1 MTALADRINA
11 DLKEAMKA
19 QDKAR
24 VSTLRLVTAAMKDK
38 TIANRAT
45 PKEGPLSE
53 ADIHELLAKM
63 IKQRRESIE
72 TYQKG
77 GRQDLVDSEAA
88 EIAVIET
95 YLPKQLTEAEAA
107 QAIADLV
114 REIGAAGVKDMGRA
128 MAALKE
134 RYAGRMDFQ
143 KASALVKQAL
153 SG

>member
-11 DLKEAMKA
+11 ELKVAMKA
-19 QDKAR
+19 QNKAR
-24 VSTLRLVTAAMKDK
+24 VSVLRLVTAAMKDK
-38 TIANRAT
+38 TIANRGT
-45 PKEGPLSE
+45 PKEGPLTE

-72 TYQKG
+72 TYAKG
-77 GRQDLVDSEAA
+77 GRQDLVDSESA
-88 EIAVIET
+88 EITVIEEF
-95 YLPKQLTEAEAA
+95 LPKQLTEAEAA
-107 QAIADLV
+107 QAVADLV
-114 REIGAAGVKDMGRA
+114 KEIGASGVKDMGRM

-153 SG
+153 SS

>member
-1 MTALADRINA
+1 MSSLAERINA
-11 DLKEAMKA
+11 ELKDAMKA
-19 QDKAR
+19 QNKAR

-45 PKEGPLSE
+45 PKEGPLTD

-77 GRQDLVDSEAA
+77 GRQDLVDAESA
-88 EIAVIET
+88 EIAVIEEFM
-95 YLPKQLTEAEAA
+95 PKQLSEGEMQ
-107 QAIADLV
+107 QAISDLV
-114 REIGAAGVKDMGRA
+114 KEIGAAGVKDMGRT

-134 RYAGRMDFQ
+134 RFAGRMDFT

-153 SG
+153 TG

>member
-11 DLKEAMKA
+11 ELKEAMKA
-19 QDKAR
+19 QNKAR
-24 VSTLRLVTAAMKDK
+24 VSTLRLITAAMKDK

-63 IKQRRESIE
+63 VKQRRESIE

-77 GRQDLVDSEAA
+77 GRQDLVDSESA
-88 EIAVIET
+88 EIVVIEEFM
-95 YLPKQLTEAEAA
+95 PKQLSEAEMQ
-107 QAIADLV
+107 QAIGDLV
-114 REIGAAGVKDMGRA
+114 KEIGAAGVKDMGRT
-128 MAALKE
+128 MAALKD
-134 RYAGRMDFQ
+134 RFAGRMDFT

-153 SG
+153 TG

>member
-11 DLKEAMKA
+11 ELKVAMKA
-19 QDKAR
+19 QNKAR
-24 VSTLRLVTAAMKDK
+24 VSVLRLVTAAMKDK
-38 TIANRAT
+38 TIANRGT
-45 PKEGPLSE
+45 PKEGPMTE

-72 TYQKG
+72 TYAKG
-77 GRQDLVDSEAA
+77 GRQDLVDSESA
-88 EIAVIET
+88 EITVIEEF
-95 YLPKQLTEAEAA
+95 LPKQLTEAEAA
-107 QAIADLV
+107 QAVADLV
-114 REIGAAGVKDMGRA
+114 KEIGASGVKDMGRM

>member
-11 DLKEAMKA
+11 EMKEAMKA
-19 QDKAR
+19 QNKAR
-24 VSTLRLVTAAMKDK
+24 VSVLRLVTAAMKDK
-38 TIANRAT
+38 TIANRGT
-45 PKEGPLSE
+45 PKEGPLTE

-72 TYQKG
+72 TYAKG
-77 GRQDLVDSEAA
+77 GRQDLVDSESA
-88 EIAVIET
+88 EITVIEEF
-95 YLPKQLTEAEAA
+95 LPKQLTEAEAA
-107 QAIADLV
+107 QAVADLV
-114 REIGAAGVKDMGRA
+114 KEIGASGVKDMGRM

-153 SG
+153 SS

>member
-19 QDKAR
+19 QNKAR
-24 VSTLRLVTAAMKDK
+24 VSVLRLVTAAIKDK
-38 TIANRAT
+38 TIANRGT
-45 PKEGPLSE
+45 PKEGPLTE

-72 TYQKG
+72 TYAKG
-77 GRQDLVDSEAA
+77 GRQDLVDSESA
-88 EIAVIET
+88 EIAVIEEF
-95 YLPKQLTEAEAA
+95 LPKQLSEAEAA
-107 QAIADLV
+107 QAVAALV
-114 REIGAAGVKDMGRA
+114 KEIGASGVKDMGRT

-153 SG
+153 AG

>member
-11 DLKEAMKA
+11 ELKEAMKA
-19 QDKAR
+19 QNKAR
-24 VSTLRLVTAAMKDK
+24 VSVLRLVNAALKDK
-38 TIANRAT
+38 TIANRGT
-45 PKEGPLSE
+45 PKEGPLTE

-72 TYQKG
+72 TYAKG
-77 GRQDLVDSEAA
+77 GRQDLVDSESA
-88 EIAVIET
+88 EITVIEEF
-95 YLPKQLTEAEAA
+95 LPKQLTEAEAA
-107 QAIADLV
+107 QAVADLV
-114 REIGAAGVKDMGRA
+114 KEIGASGVKDMGRT

-153 SG
+153 AG

>member
-11 DLKEAMKA
+11 ELKVAMKA
-19 QDKAR
+19 QNKAR
-24 VSTLRLVTAAMKDK
+24 VSVLRLVTAAMKDK
-38 TIANRAT
+38 TIANRGT
-45 PKEGPLSE
+45 PKEGPLTE

-72 TYQKG
+72 TYAKG
-77 GRQDLVDSEAA
+77 GRQDLVDSESA
-88 EIAVIET
+88 EITVIEEF
-95 YLPKQLTEAEAA
+95 LPKQLTEAEAA
-107 QAIADLV
+107 QAVADLV
-114 REIGAAGVKDMGRA
+114 KEIGASGVKDMGRM